1 MLHNDFYTIQSIQET
16 GNLQY
21 MAIVTLNEHHKIY
34 EGHFP
39 SKPVTPGVC
48 TFQMVKE
55 CAQRITGHMLQTIDI
70 ASCKFTGMI
79 LPTSDRR
86 IDIHLTLKPSDDNS
100 CSCRAEVRTDKEIFM
115 KLKCTFSIL

>member
-1 MLHNDFYTIQSIQET
+1 MLQNDFYTIQSIKET
-16 GNLQY
+16 GDLQY
-21 MAIVTLNEHHKIY
+21 WAIVMLNDQHRIY
-34 EGHFP
+34 KGHFP
-39 SKPVTPGVC
+39 SRPVTPGVC

-86 IDIHLTLKPSDDNS
+86 IDIHLSLKPSEGRS
-100 CSCRAEVRTDKEIFM
+100 CACRAEVRTDKEIFM
-115 KLKCTFSIL
+115 KLKCNFSIL